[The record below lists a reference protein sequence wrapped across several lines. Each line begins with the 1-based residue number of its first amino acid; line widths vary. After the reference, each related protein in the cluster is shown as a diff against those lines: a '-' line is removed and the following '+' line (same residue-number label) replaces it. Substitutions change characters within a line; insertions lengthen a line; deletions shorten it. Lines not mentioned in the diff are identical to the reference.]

1 MTDTGATAHPTRR
14 VELTLRRPWFALY
27 AGIRPTL
34 VIAGRGQPTQWGV
47 GTWQLPDD
55 EDAALGVFLFSR
67 GWRFGDAEAAIPA
80 GDRRTWEY
88 RAPALPFGRGR
99 LRPTGEAPER
109 EERR

>member
-1 MTDTGATAHPTRR
+1 MTDTGGTPRPTRR

-34 VIAGRGQPTQWGV
+34 VIGGRGQPTQWGV

-55 EDAALGVFLFSR
+55 EDAPLAVFLFSR
-67 GWRFGDAEAAIPA
+67 GWRFGDADAAIPA
-80 GDRRTWEY
+80 GDRRAWEY

-99 LRPTGEAPER
+99 LRPTGGTPER
-109 EERR
+109 EETR